1 MPGYVYPYPQQNNN
15 NPVLLSNIKQLN
27 QRPITANWNQKW
39 SGQKVFDID
48 ANRLRPRVVN
58 QEREQLYEDNLKQK
72 LTANHLKDE
81 NMRLKTRIQ
90 MLEGEMLKKDKLIG
104 ELISKPEGAPKPKVK
119 QLESHLTQNLKRR
132 IKEMQIVIG
141 SKTEELDLIK
151 RNMKNTK
158 QQEMEIELR
167 AFAEECQRLRGQL
180 EEVIK
185 SKDTFADPDELKAIE
200 QRF

>member
-1 MPGYVYPYPQQNNN
+1 
-15 NPVLLSNIKQLN
+15 
-27 QRPITANWNQKW
+27 
-39 SGQKVFDID
+39 
-48 ANRLRPRVVN
+48 
-58 QEREQLYEDNLKQK
+58 
-72 LTANHLKDE
+72 
-81 NMRLKTRIQ
+81 
-90 MLEGEMLKKDKLIG
+90 
-104 ELISKPEGAPKPKVK
+104 
-119 QLESHLTQNLKRR
+119 
-132 IKEMQIVIG
+132 MQIVIG
-141 SKTEELDLIK
+141 SKTEELELIK